1 MKSCTKGAYSSKID
15 KIRIL
20 SCQQTATESKRKFG
34 ELSVGRFLTFGI
46 DKLTA
51 LEEITDCLIRVLVDK
66 IKELDKIT
74 DDFPGRNMR
83 IGPDAGKFLT
93 NERNAV
99 FLGHFIVIFIEQAV
113 DLRQFSVK
121 MSSSSGV
128 RG

>member
-74 DDFPGRNMR
+74 DDFTGRNMR

-93 NERNAV
+93 NEIAAV
-99 FLGHFIVIFIEQAV
+99 FWVTLLPFASKPWISVS
-113 DLRQFSVK
+113 FSVK

>member
-1 MKSCTKGAYSSKID
+1 M
-15 KIRIL
+15 
-20 SCQQTATESKRKFG
+20 
-34 ELSVGRFLTFGI
+34 
-46 DKLTA
+46 
-51 LEEITDCLIRVLVDK
+51 LVDK

-113 DLRQFSVK
+113 DLRQFFRQDEQFFRRQGLKVDHGCQQVFVVTAE
-121 MSSSSGV
+121 MPC
-128 RG
+128 RQARTQRFIAIDAAARIFHALRRTAENDA